1 MGLANVRAHHWKT
14 IHFLERPE
22 PVEWLKSRR
31 TFPWSPV
38 TRRSCC
44 HVLLLGWSLKAG
56 SVIFHLFT
64 FNTKLC
70 WLSKFYFEV
79 LKWAIEME
87 STLDIQPRADSLCS
101 RLMTICSRKGQ
112 TDNKMCGKYAE
123 DKRWLW
129 STCRPTQEL
138 TASHQSH
145 HCMRHPDLQWSVYRS
160 ASGAGCWVPKKIVLF
175 LFIAG

>member
-1 MGLANVRAHHWKT
+1 M
-14 IHFLERPE
+14 
-22 PVEWLKSRR
+22 EWLKPCR
-31 TFPWSPV
+31 TFPWSLV

-44 HVLLLGWSLKAG
+44 RLRLLGWSLKAW

-70 WLSKFYFEV
+70 WLNKFYFEV
-79 LKWAIEME
+79 LKWGIEME
-87 STLDIQPRADSLCS
+87 STLDTQPRPDSLCS
-101 RLMTICSRKGQ
+101 RLTTICSRKGQ

-138 TASHQSH
+138 TASHQ
-145 HCMRHPDLQWSVYRS
+145 RHRGMSCPDLPWSVYRS
-160 ASGAGCWVPKKIVLF
+160 ASGAGCRVPKKIVLL